1 MNDKEEQFDENL
13 SLKVSPEFKRDLSTL
28 FKSPDSIPP
37 EVDRAILDIA
47 SAKLIR
53 RQKRQRIIRRI
64 GTIAAAAAVIIIAFS
79 LDLAKTPQTDTP
91 ATLAV
96 VHSYDIDQS
105 GRVDILDAF
114 KLARHIESAN
124 IPESN
129 LSLRRQGW
137 DLNGDG
143 LVNRGDVDFVAMA
156 AVSLPLQ
163 KQGPG

>member
-64 GTIAAAAAVIIIAFS
+64 GTIAAAAAVIIIAFN
-79 LDLAKTPQTDTP
+79 LDLARKPQTHTP

-114 KLARHIESAN
+114 KLARQIESAAN
-124 IPESN
+124 IDTN
-129 LSLRRQGW
+129 F

-143 LVNRGDVDFVAMA
+143 LVNRDDVDFVALA

-163 KQGPG
+163 KLGPG